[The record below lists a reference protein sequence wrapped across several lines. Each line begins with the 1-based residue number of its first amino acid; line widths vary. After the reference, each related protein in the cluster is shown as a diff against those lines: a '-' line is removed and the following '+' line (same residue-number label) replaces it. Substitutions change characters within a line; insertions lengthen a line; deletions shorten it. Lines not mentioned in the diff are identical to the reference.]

1 MQGGSETIFK
11 SLLYYLKAASLTD
24 FENTDTIKITASSCG
39 LAHYFTPASHSA
51 RKEILMFYSDWKPER
66 RRAFVL
72 GMILLIL
79 LAGACLFLIR
89 PRTSTGQ
96 RRIARI
102 TQNGAII
109 REIDL
114 SAVTKSFTIQLDGE
128 NGAYN
133 IIEVRPGSIGIIEAS
148 CPDQLC
154 VHMGFI
160 QDTALPVTCLP
171 NRVVIQILTES

>member
-1 MQGGSETIFK
+1 MF
-11 SLLYYLKAASLTD
+11 
-24 FENTDTIKITASSCG
+24 DTN
-39 LAHYFTPASHSA
+39 
-51 RKEILMFYSDWKPER
+51 WKPER
-66 RRAFVL
+66 RRAAVL
-72 GMILLIL
+72 GMLLFIL
-79 LAGACLFLIR
+79 LAGACVSLIWLR
-89 PRTSTGQ
+89 ASAGQ

-102 TQNGAII
+102 TQNGAIVQ
-109 REIDL
+109 EIDL
-114 SAVTKSFTIQLDGE
+114 NTVSKSYTIRLDGE

-171 NRVVIQILTES
+171 NRVVIQLLTES